1 MARCYIWMPCVALLC
16 LLLLSSFSN
25 TTIAGPAIATP
36 TSTFLQDNDDLKDDV
51 DDEDAQDGND
61 LADDAPASDAD
72 PSDTGQDNPAGEP
85 GDQSEDRVDDGE
97 GETEGQSEGAPKTA
111 SFKPEAGSLSFLKL
125 GLIVI
130 IFLPW
135 VGYVD
140 CLLYTSPSP
149 RDGLLSRMPSS
160 A

>member
-1 MARCYIWMPCVALLC
+1 MPCVAILC

-61 LADDAPASDAD
+61 LADDAPAGDAD
-72 PSDTGQDNPAGEP
+72 PSDTDQDNPAGEP
-85 GDQSEDRVDDGE
+85 GDQSEDRVDDGADSE
-97 GETEGQSEGAPKTA
+97 DETEGEDESKDEPKTA

-140 CLLYTSPSP
+140 SIN
-149 RDGLLSRMPSS
+149 LSLIHI
-160 A
+160 